1 MTDQLAACDSSL
13 LVAAHLD
20 FHPRHGEA
28 LSAVE
33 TRLQAVPA
41 HVLLECYS
49 VLTRLPAPHRIDE
62 QTAARSLA
70 GLELELLALPAKRH
84 PAIIRD
90 LSSAGIRGGAV
101 YDGLV
106 AATVRHHRGTLLT
119 LDRRARA
126 TYDAVGVSYEV
137 L

>member
-1 MTDQLAACDSSL
+1 MTSGVIACDSSL
-13 LVAAHLD
+13 LVAAHLA

-28 LSAVE
+28 LDVVE
-33 TRLQAVPA
+33 ARVQAAPA

-62 QTAARSLA
+62 KTASESLA
-70 GLELELLALPAKRH
+70 GLDLDLLALPAKRH
-84 PAIIRD
+84 LAVIRG
-90 LSSAGIRGGAV
+90 LSAAGIRGGAV

-106 AATVRHHRGTLLT
+106 AATVRHHGGVLLT

-126 TYDAVGVSYEV
+126 TYDAVGVPYEV